1 MMVAAAMLG
10 WALGYG
16 LAAATR
22 TEPGPAL
29 YVPVPRPLRR
39 FIRR

>member
-1 MMVAAAMLG
+1 MMIAAAMLG

-22 TEPGPAL
+22 SEPGPAL
-29 YVPVPRPLRR
+29 YVPVPSRLVRFLRR
-39 FIRR
+39 

>member
-1 MMVAAAMLG
+1 MMVTAAMLG

-22 TEPGPAL
+22 TVTGPAL
-29 YVPVPRPLRR
+29 YVPLPRPVRR
-39 FIRR
+39 LLGR

>member
-22 TEPGPAL
+22 TESGPAL
-29 YVPVPRPLRR
+29 YLPVPSRLRR
-39 FIRR
+39 FVQR

>member
-1 MMVAAAMLG
+1 MMVTAAMLG

-22 TEPGPAL
+22 TETGPAL
-29 YVPVPRPLRR
+29 YVPVPRRLRD
-39 FIRR
+39 FVRR

>member
-10 WALGYG
+10 YALGYA

-22 TEPGPAL
+22 TEDGPAL
-29 YVPVPRPLRR
+29 YLPVPARLRR
-39 FIRR
+39 LIGR

>member
-1 MMVAAAMLG
+1 MMVAAAILG

-22 TEPGPAL
+22 TEAGPAL
-29 YVPVPRPLRR
+29 YVPVPRRLRR
-39 FIRR
+39 FVER

>member
-1 MMVAAAMLG
+1 MMIAAAMLG

-22 TEPGPAL
+22 TEPGSAL
-29 YVPVPRPLRR
+29 YVPIPSSLRR
-39 FIRR
+39 FIQR